1 LGRKGNTLKD
11 SGLSLDLETKK
22 LLAAKIAKKTRRGRK
37 ENHKGEQRVAKRL
50 RIPVDLTSAYLLQN
64 LLTAPC
70 VNRHQHENCTGD
82 RLDPRMRA
90 RDLTPEIIGAAI
102 KIHGRLGP
110 GLLESAYEACLAHEL
125 RKIGLPID
133 RQRAVPLWYDG
144 IKLDCGFRAD
154 IVVANKVIVE
164 LKCKDALHPVDE
176 AQLLSHL
183 RLLNISVGPL
193 INFHV
198 VVLQDGIRRFVN
210 NYREGWNE
218 EEEFVATSL

>member
-1 LGRKGNTLKD
+1 
-11 SGLSLDLETKK
+11 
-22 LLAAKIAKKTRRGRK
+22 
-37 ENHKGEQRVAKRL
+37 
-50 RIPVDLTSAYLLQN
+50 
-64 LLTAPC
+64 
-70 VNRHQHENCTGD
+70 
-82 RLDPRMRA
+82 MRA
-90 RDLTPEIIGAAI
+90 RDRTLEIIGAAI
-102 KIHGRLGP
+102 KIRRRLGP
-110 GLLESAYEACLAHEL
+110 GPLESANEACLAHEL

-198 VVLQDGIRRFVN
+198 VVLREGIRRIVN
-210 NYREGWNE
+210 NYREGWNK